1 MLKFYVVK
9 VGFSC
14 FFLAEKQG
22 AKKRYKNIEKKQNAY
37 CLFEFLVLVCIWGRL
52 GLAAESSEK
61 PFPIWEF
68 PGKYPEENPKITA
81 KCF

>member
-22 AKKRYKNIEKKQNAY
+22 AKKRYKNIEKKKKAY
-37 CLFEFLVLVCIWGRL
+37 CLFENLVLVCIW
-52 GLAAESSEK
+52 
-61 PFPIWEF
+61 
-68 PGKYPEENPKITA
+68 
-81 KCF
+81 